1 MKRVIKMSQI
11 KDATDLVQRATM
23 VDGDVI
29 ITKGKYSI
37 DAKSIMG
44 IFSLDLTAGV
54 IIEYPDDATAFDDFI
69 KVFEC

>member
-11 KDATDLVQRATM
+11 KDATDLVLRATM

-54 IIEYPDDATAFDDFI
+54 TIEYPDDATAFDDFI

>member
-23 VDGDVI
+23 VEGDVT

-37 DAKSIMG
+37 DAKSVMG
-44 IFSLDLTAGV
+44 IFSLDLTTGV
-54 IIEYPDDATAFDDFI
+54 TIEYPDDATAFDDFI
-69 KVFEC
+69 KAFEC

>member
-1 MKRVIKMSQI
+1 MSQI
-11 KDATDLVQRATM
+11 KDAMDLIQKATM

-44 IFSLDLTAGV
+44 IFSLDLTTGV
-54 IIEYPDDATAFDDFI
+54 TIEYPNDATAFDDFI
-69 KVFEC
+69 KAFEC

>member
-1 MKRVIKMSQI
+1 MKRLIKMSQI

-23 VDGDVI
+23 VDGDII

-44 IFSLDLTAGV
+44 IFSLDLTTGV
-54 IIEYPDDATAFDDFI
+54 TIEYPDDATAFDDFI

>member
-37 DAKSIMG
+37 DAKSIMS

-54 IIEYPDDATAFDDFI
+54 TIEYPDDATAFDDFI

>member
-44 IFSLDLTAGV
+44 IFSLDLTTGV
-54 IIEYPDDATAFDDFI
+54 TIEYPDDATAFDDFI

>member
-23 VDGDVI
+23 VEGDVT

-37 DAKSIMG
+37 DAKSVMG
-44 IFSLDLTAGV
+44 IFSLDLTTGV
-54 IIEYPDDATAFDDFI
+54 TIEYPDGATAFDDFI
-69 KVFEC
+69 KAFEC

>member
-1 MKRVIKMSQI
+1 MKRLIKMSQI
-11 KDATDLVQRATM
+11 KDAMDLIQKATM

-44 IFSLDLTAGV
+44 IFSLDLTTGV
-54 IIEYPDDATAFDDFI
+54 TIEYPNDATAFDDFI
-69 KVFEC
+69 KAFEC

>member
-37 DAKSIMG
+37 DAKSMMG

-54 IIEYPDDATAFDDFI
+54 TIEYPDDATAFDDFI